1 MTAFIMWV
9 VLLAALLFWPV
20 SKLIWTFSLRRKQK
34 KLNQELNEDEILAQK
49 KRARFISVFICVLF
63 SVLYNL
69 ARLGMPTDG

>member
-20 SKLIWTFSLRRKQK
+20 SKLIWTFSVRRKQK

-49 KRARFISVFICVLF
+49 KRARIISVFVCILF

-69 ARLGMPTDG
+69 TRLGMPTDG